1 MIKLFDPDL
10 SEEEILAAK
19 KVLLSKNWASGS
31 GTGKVK
37 EFEESFNKY
46 ISSKATVAVNSGT
59 AALHLALSLYEPSNK
74 FIFVP
79 SMSFVSTAHAVM
91 FNNAKPIFV
100 DIDEKTLC
108 MDPFDLETKV
118 RKVGDA
124 SIAVVP
130 VHFGG
135 MPCSMNKILD
145 ICKENSLYLIDDA
158 AHCCG
163 GNISQK
169 KIGNIGDMTCF
180 SFHPVKNLAM
190 PTGGAITINESN
202 YDQVRKKL
210 NSLRWCG
217 IDNRIGTTYDVTSI
231 SPNYYMNEVSAAVG
245 LVQLRKLDQMN
256 RRRSL
261 IAKEYSEKINLD
273 YKMPYA
279 DNCVYHLYWIIVE
292 NRNLFIEY
300 MNDKGIEVGTHYR
313 PIHTMSAYRQY
324 RDQSL
329 SITNSVGE
337 KIVTIPIY
345 PSLQNHEVEFIID
358 TINNY

>member
-1 MIKLFDPDL
+1 MIKLFDPSV

-19 KVLLSKNWASGS
+19 DVLLSKNWASGS
-31 GTGKVK
+31 GVGKVK
-37 EFEESFNKY
+37 EFEEKFNKY
-46 ISSKATVAVNSGT
+46 ISSKDTVAVNSGT
-59 AALHLALSLYEPSNK
+59 AALHLAVSLYDPGNK

-108 MDPFDLETKV
+108 MDPEDLESKV
-118 RKVGDA
+118 RKYGEK
-124 SIAVVP
+124 SLAVIP

-135 MPCSMNKILD
+135 MPCPMNRILD
-145 ICKENSLYLIDDA
+145 ICRENNLYLIDDA

-163 GNISQK
+163 GKVNQR
-169 KIGNIGDMTCF
+169 KIGNIGNMTCF

-190 PTGGAITINESN
+190 PTGGAITINDSN
-202 YDQVRKKL
+202 YDISKKKL

-256 RRRSL
+256 YKRSM
-261 IAKEYSEKINLD
+261 IAKEYSEKINMD

-279 DNCVYHLYWIIVE
+279 ENCVYHLYWLIVE
-292 NRNLFIEY
+292 KRNPFIEY
-300 MNDKGIEVGTHYR
+300 MKGKGIEVGTHYR
-313 PIHTMSAYRQY
+313 PIHTMDAYSQF

-329 SITNSVGE
+329 PVTNSVAN

-345 PSLQNHEVEFIID
+345 PGLQDHEVEFIID
-358 TINNY
+358 AINKY